1 LWRGARRMMGVLPDA
16 PKPLFDSGVVN
27 AQKVVCDVELNGASK
42 IWLVVEDVDS
52 YDPARTRAGW
62 AGIAFA
68 KANGAVM
75 FKGDTQS
82 SQALL
87 VKVPSMVAVDTMGAE
102 RLTASVGI
110 RFFAFSEQP
119 DRSRLIA
126 AEGETPVARPPSLKD
141 KVALVDRV
149 FLHALARKP
158 SPKESAVA
166 TGYLRDGKPEGL
178 EDLLWSVL
186 LSPEFQYVR

>member
-1 LWRGARRMMGVLPDA
+1 
-16 PKPLFDSGVVN
+16 
-27 AQKVVCDVELNGASK
+27 
-42 IWLVVEDVDS
+42 
-52 YDPARTRAGW
+52 
-62 AGIAFA
+62 
-68 KANGAVM
+68 
-75 FKGDTQS
+75 
-82 SQALL
+82 
-87 VKVPSMVAVDTMGAE
+87 MVAVDTMGAE
-102 RLTASVGI
+102 RLTASVGVDVESLASDINPRI

-149 FLHALARKP
+149 FLHALGRKP

-166 TGYLRDGKPEGL
+166 AGYLRDGKPEGL